1 MSEAQTRRQQL
12 GTIRRISPDEAW
24 TLAKSSRAILVD
36 TRDPRQYKEMHA
48 QGAIDVP
55 LAEIESSPRVAALAS
70 IPADK
75 SIIFYCT

>member
-1 MSEAQTRRQQL
+1 MSEAQSRRQQL
-12 GTIRRISPDEAW
+12 GVIRRISSGEAW
-24 TLAKSSRAILVD
+24 PLVRSGRAVLVD
-36 TRDPRQYKEMHA
+36 TRDPRQYHEMHA

-55 LAEIESSPRVAALAS
+55 LAEIESSSHIPALAS

>member
-24 TLAKSSRAILVD
+24 ALAKSGQAVLVD
-36 TRDPRQYKEMHA
+36 TRDPRMYEEMHA
-48 QGAIDVP
+48 QGAIGVP
-55 LAEIESSPRVAALAS
+55 LVEIESSPRVPALAS